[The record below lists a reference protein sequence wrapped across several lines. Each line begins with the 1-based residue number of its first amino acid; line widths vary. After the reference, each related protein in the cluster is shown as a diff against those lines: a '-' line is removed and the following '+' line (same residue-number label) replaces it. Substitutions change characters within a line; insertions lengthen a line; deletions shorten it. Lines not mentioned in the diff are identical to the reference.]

1 MPEIKKDNE
10 SLFYEQ
16 SGNTNSTETLIF
28 IHGATMTGAGMM
40 PFAAQFPEYNCIT
53 VDLPGHGRSMGKT
66 KETVG
71 EFADSIFW
79 LVDELQKAQI
89 VSEAVTMIGFSMGGC
104 ITVESSLR
112 KPRWLKR
119 AVVLSSGAC
128 LKANTPIVKQICE
141 MKVEDFRMNDLYAHL
156 TGRDTTEEELA
167 LEMEVMCATQ
177 CEEAVGLSDL
187 RTAEAYDRQAE
198 VSQIEIPLFVAAG
211 DDDKIVP
218 VNIPIRLR
226 DAVPGSELL
235 VLPYRGHSAIYEETE
250 TVVKNMKSFFRYHP
264 V

>member
-16 SGNTNSTETLIF
+16 CGNSNSPETLIF

-40 PFAAQFPEYNCIT
+40 PFADQFPEYNCIT
-53 VDLPGHGRSMGKT
+53 VDLPGHGQSAGQT
-66 KETVG
+66 KDTIG
-71 EFADSIFW
+71 AFADSIFW
-79 LVDELQKAQI
+79 LVDELQKTRT
-89 VSEAVTMIGFSMGGC
+89 VSNAVTLIGFSMGGC
-104 ITVESSLR
+104 ITVESALR
-112 KPRWLKR
+112 KPEWLKR

-128 LKANTPIVKQICE
+128 LKENTPIVKQICE
-141 MKVEDFRMNDLYAHL
+141 MEAEAFHMNDLYMHL

-167 LEMEVMCATQ
+167 LEMEVLSATQ
-177 CEEAVGLSDL
+177 CEEAVGLTDL
-187 RTAEAYDRQAE
+187 RTAEAYDRQDE
-198 VSQIEIPLFVAAG
+198 VSQIQLPLFVAAG

-250 TVVKNMKSFFRYHP
+250 TVVKHIKSFFRYHP